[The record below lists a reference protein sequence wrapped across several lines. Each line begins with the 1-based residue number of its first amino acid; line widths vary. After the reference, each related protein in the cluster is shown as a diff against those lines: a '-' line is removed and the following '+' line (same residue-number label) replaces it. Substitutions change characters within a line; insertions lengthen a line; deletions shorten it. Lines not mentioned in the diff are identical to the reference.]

1 MRIENTSQIPTSE
14 LRKAFTDVLHSAPLG
29 KARAW
34 LQGKD
39 GLYVV
44 VNNARYSRV
53 AGRIYPDAIQI
64 HRKGKPIRVRGYIKL
79 YVFAYKTIDDLKKTF
94 AHELSH
100 FKDYYNHAFLGCGKV
115 PYGREKRAQAFAE
128 KTIKRIPANK

>member
-1 MRIENTSQIPTSE
+1 MRIENTSRISTAE
-14 LRKAFTDVLHSAPLG
+14 LRKALTETLHSAPLG
-29 KARAW
+29 KARTW

-44 VNNARYSRV
+44 VHNAKYSRV

-64 HRKGKPIRVRGYIKL
+64 YRKGKPIPVRSYIKL
-79 YVFAYKTIDDLKKTF
+79 YVFTYKTIEDIKRTF

-100 FKDYYNHAFLGCGKV
+100 FKDYYDHNFLGYGKV
-115 PYGREKRAQAFAE
+115 PYGREKRAEAFAE
-128 KTIKRIPANK
+128 RTVNKLKTSK